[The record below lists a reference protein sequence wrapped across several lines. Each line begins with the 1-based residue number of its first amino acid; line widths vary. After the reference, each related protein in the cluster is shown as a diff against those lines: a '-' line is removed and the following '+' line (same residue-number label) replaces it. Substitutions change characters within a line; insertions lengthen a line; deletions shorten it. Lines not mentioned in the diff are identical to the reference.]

1 MRGSHCLR
9 TYSVT
14 QKNVT
19 LSSAEAELKALV
31 RASCEGIGTAQ
42 LSQGWGL
49 PVTIGVYVDSS
60 AALAVT
66 ARRGSGKLRHVR
78 IGDLW
83 VQEAAANGDVSY
95 RRVPGSTNPAD
106 LLTKHLLAPLRA
118 QHVERL
124 GLRWATGHGSGQ
136 LHVHSARIC
145 RASPSSSSR
154 PWCPTETP
162 GRGGVSD
169 SEHAHSHQS
178 C

>member
-1 MRGSHCLR
+1 MCGDHCIR

-14 QKNVT
+14 QKHVT
-19 LSSAEAELKALV
+19 LSSAEAELMALV
-31 RASCEGIGTAQ
+31 RASTEGIGIAQ
-42 LSQGWGL
+42 LAEGWGIPL
-49 PVTIGVYVDSS
+49 QIGVYVDST

-66 ARRGSGKLRHVR
+66 ARRGNGKLRHVR

-95 RRVPGSTNPAD
+95 RRVPGNTNPAD

-136 LHVHSARIC
+136 FHVHSALIR
-145 RASPSSSSR
+145 RAAPSSSSR

-162 GRGGVSD
+162 GRGGV
-169 SEHAHSHQS
+169 
-178 C
+178 